1 MNRNPVLNSP
11 NDITDELIHQI
22 INNELDS
29 LTINYEFTKGLF
41 PNYSGV
47 SYASWYDEQ
56 FRTNPFWKA
65 NRRRKI
71 SRIEFEIKLT
81 SNVHSLGGAFAG
93 LIELEYVNI
102 KDTSNITDMRDM
114 FREAYLFNQ
123 PIGNWD
129 TSNVTN
135 MAGMFSRAESFNQPI
150 GNWDTSKVTSMYAMF
165 CEAKSFNH
173 PIGSWDTSNV
183 SDMSDMFNGA
193 TSFNQPI
200 GNWDTSNVTNMH
212 SMFLGAK
219 AFNQPIGNWDTSMV
233 TDMSGMFWGAKAFNQ
248 PIGNWDTSKVS
259 DMAHMFS
266 GAYSFHQSIGNWDI
280 SSIHSIYG
288 CQDFC
293 DKDQSFTQP
302 NWKRISDEIN
312 EDIISHI
319 LPKR

>member
-11 NDITDELIHQI
+11 NDITDELINQI

-65 NRRRKI
+65 NQRRKI

-135 MAGMFSRAESFNQPI
+135 MADMFLRAKSFNQPI

-165 CEAKSFNH
+165 EGANSFNQ
-173 PIGSWDTSNV
+173 PIGDWNTSNV
-183 SDMSDMFNGA
+183 TDMSRMFLDA
-193 TSFNQPI
+193 KSFNQPI
-200 GNWDTSNVTNMH
+200 GNWDTS
-212 SMFLGAK
+212 G
-219 AFNQPIGNWDTSMV
+219 V
-233 TDMSGMFWGAKAFNQ
+233 TDMSSMFSWAESFNQ
-248 PIGNWDTSKVS
+248 PIGNWDTSKVT
-259 DMAHMFS
+259 DMSRMFDFAKS
-266 GAYSFHQSIGNWDI
+266 FNQPIGNWDTSKVTNMSSMFCGAYSFHQSIGNWDI